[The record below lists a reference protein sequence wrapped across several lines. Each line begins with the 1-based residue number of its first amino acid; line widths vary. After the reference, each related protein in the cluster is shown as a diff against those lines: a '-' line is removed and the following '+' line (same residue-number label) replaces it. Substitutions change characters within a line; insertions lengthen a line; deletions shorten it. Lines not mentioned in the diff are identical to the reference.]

1 VSPGEA
7 RAACNIRFNDL
18 HTPEA
23 LLRQIESKAQTLARE
38 TGSEIFLS
46 HTVGGVAFVTKPGA
60 FIDVLSQAIFRVTG
74 TRPQLSTTGGT
85 SDARFIKDHGRR
97 SRTSRN
103 DHAQGGRVCP
113 GCRDCS
119 AGGHLRSN
127 PRRLFRL
134 AARMNRRPIGIFDSG
149 MGGLTV
155 LRALVERLPN
165 EQFIYLGDTA
175 RLPYGTKSAETVMR
189 YSVKA
194 ASVLIDRGIKL
205 LVVACNTASSVALPV
220 AAAPS
225 GTIAVIATEGTVNG
239 GAYVRAIRALA
250 PDANVIQQ
258 ACPLFVP
265 LAEEGLIAGEIA
277 TAVTDHYLRP
287 FLQAQPR
294 CLVLGCTHFP
304 VLRDVIAGVAGPGVV
319 LVDSAATAAGAVE
332 GELLRRNVLREEPP
346 AGHHRFLVTDAPNRF
361 LRVGEIFF
369 GRPIDRLAVELVD
382 LQ

>member
-1 VSPGEA
+1 
-7 RAACNIRFNDL
+7 
-18 HTPEA
+18 
-23 LLRQIESKAQTLARE
+23 
-38 TGSEIFLS
+38 
-46 HTVGGVAFVTKPGA
+46 
-60 FIDVLSQAIFRVTG
+60 
-74 TRPQLSTTGGT
+74 
-85 SDARFIKDHGRR
+85 
-97 SRTSRN
+97 
-103 DHAQGGRVCP
+103 
-113 GCRDCS
+113 
-119 AGGHLRSN
+119 
-127 PRRLFRL
+127 
-134 AARMNRRPIGIFDSG
+134 MNRRPIGIFDSG

-205 LVVACNTASSVALPV
+205 LVVACNTASSVTLPALETAFAPTPVIGVIAPGARAAV

-239 GAYVRAIRALA
+239 GAYVHAIRALA

-346 AGHHRFLVTDAPNRF
+346 AEQHRFLVTDAPNRF
-361 LRVGEIFF
+361 LRVGKIFF

-382 LQ
+382 LE